1 MIARHLCAVL
11 GFAAI
16 LAAPAFAQAP
26 HPAYGLELEGFDY
39 PYPVKRFEF
48 VSQGRPMAMAYMD
61 VAPKS
66 SVGETANGRTVV
78 LLHGKNFCAAT
89 FERQIAALSEAGF
102 RVVAVDQIGF
112 CKSSKPEGYQFS
124 FHQLAANTNAL
135 LTSLGIEKAVVLG
148 HSMGGMLAARYALM
162 FPAAT
167 TRLVMVNPLGLED
180 WKAEGVPYATVDQLY
195 RGELKTTYDT
205 VKAYQLKFYY
215 DGRWKPDYDRWAEMN
230 AGMYHG
236 AGRERVAWIGAL
248 THEMIYTQPI
258 VYEFPKIAVPTTLMI
273 GQTDRTAPG
282 ANRAPPEVAQ
292 RLGDYAALG
301 ARAAAAIPGAEL
313 VALPGR
319 GHAPHI
325 EAPEEFDAALLKALG
340 APSRPPAP

>member
-1 MIARHLCAVL
+1 MKLALKAAAL
-11 GFAAI
+11 AAAAWAGFAAPA
-16 LAAPAFAQAP
+16 LAEAA
-26 HPAYGLELEGFDY
+26 HPAYGPELEGFDY
-39 PYPVKRFEF
+39 PYPVKRYDF
-48 VSQGRPMAMAYMD
+48 VSQGKPLAMAYMD
-61 VAPKS
+61 VAPKNP
-66 SVGETANGRTVV
+66 NGRTVV

-89 FERQIAALSEAGF
+89 FERQIRALSKAGF

-112 CKSSKPEGYQFS
+112 CKSSKPDGFQFS
-124 FHQLAANTNAL
+124 FHQLAYNTHAL
-135 LTSLGIEKAVVLG
+135 LDSIGVGKAVVLG

-167 TRLVMVNPLGLED
+167 ERLVMVNPLGLED
-180 WKAEGVPYATVDQLY
+180 WKAEGVPYATVDRLY
-195 RGELKTTYDT
+195 DAELKTTFDT

-215 DGRWKPDYDRWAEMN
+215 DGVWKPEYDRWVEMN

-248 THEMIYTQPI
+248 THEMIYAQPV

-282 ANRAPPEVAQ
+282 ANRAAPDVAQ

-301 ARAAAAIPGAEL
+301 KKAAAAIPGAEL
-313 VALPGR
+313 VEFPGR
-319 GHAPHI
+319 GHSPHV
-325 EAPEEFDAALLKALG
+325 EASEEFDAALLKALG
-340 APSRPPAP
+340 RAAP